1 MRLNLQVFSFKAH
14 PPPGEGVTEAERP
27 HPLGSTA
34 QHGWEAE
41 ALKHPEHGPDL
52 AGLRG
57 HAGVWGR
64 GRPALHSSHGEQ
76 LKTFKPALVSYAGW
90 SLSLLV
96 RVCGGSESPGRDA

>member
-57 HAGVWGR
+57 HAGV
-64 GRPALHSSHGEQ
+64 
-76 LKTFKPALVSYAGW
+76 
-90 SLSLLV
+90 
-96 RVCGGSESPGRDA
+96 CGGGGAQPSTQAMGSS

>member
-34 QHGWEAE
+34 QLGWEAE
-41 ALKHPEHGPDL
+41 VLKHPEDGPDL

-57 HAGVWGR
+57 HAGV
-64 GRPALHSSHGEQ
+64 
-76 LKTFKPALVSYAGW
+76 
-90 SLSLLV
+90 
-96 RVCGGSESPGRDA
+96 CGGGSGAQPSTQAMGSS